1 MFKDVQHSLMRM
13 LNSQKISILYK
24 RIHKFEAMKS
34 NPQRFFF
41 FIKIEK
47 LFTKFLWNF
56 KGQEQSRQYNINLR
70 SEYMTYKV
78 LRHKSLKFKNLG
90 VQTQIG
96 IQLIEKQN
104 LNILGIVF
112 K

>member
-24 RIHKFEAMKS
+24 RIHKFKAMNL
-34 NPQRFFF
+34 NPQRFF

-70 SEYMTYKV
+70 REYMTYKV

-90 VQTQIG
+90 VQAWIG

-104 LNILGIVF
+104 LNILDIIF